1 MCREVAFL
9 VLNQTCWGKFS
20 YIAYYKVLYQ
30 NYSGGYVYLIYKLST
45 LKLRLDNGAF
55 RIRSREVL
63 AIQSWR
69 PVCFN
74 DFIFHLLLEHF
85 YVSQWIRSLWSPPPS
100 YSFPIQFVVKFSLF
114 SSCLLVFSC
123 TITNI
128 SHKFT
133 MHIHHHHHHHHHHWL
148 YSPGWA
154 LASSPCTYY
163 MYECAC
169 QLLRIYYVLNEV
181 VMVNIG
187 WLFDCGPSCAI
198 RLRRRSG
205 SGEEKGLSS
214 AATLSRRR
222 SSIPAKSPLTQQAP
236 TGGLSSD
243 DAARSSHLSPHRYS
257 RSPGSSPS
265 RSKHRSRGSPKQMAA
280 SSDTTI
286 NKVKS
291 KRENELTVT
300 GCVLSCWNNE
310 CEYCSQPNKLLIS
323 LPSD

>member
-1 MCREVAFL
+1 ML
-9 VLNQTCWGKFS
+9 
-20 YIAYYKVLYQ
+20 
-30 NYSGGYVYLIYKLST
+30 
-45 LKLRLDNGAF
+45 
-55 RIRSREVL
+55 
-63 AIQSWR
+63 
-69 PVCFN
+69 
-74 DFIFHLLLEHF
+74 
-85 YVSQWIRSLWSPPPS
+85 
-100 YSFPIQFVVKFSLF
+100 
-114 SSCLLVFSC
+114 SC
-123 TITNI
+123 TIINI

-133 MHIHHHHHHHHHHWL
+133 MHIHHHLHHRL

-163 MYECAC
+163 MHACAC
-169 QLLRIYYVLNEV
+169 QLLRIHCILNEV
-181 VMVNIG
+181 VMVHIG

-205 SGEEKGLSS
+205 SGEEKVPSS

-236 TGGLSSD
+236 TGGLGSD
-243 DAARSSHLSPHRYS
+243 DATRNSHLSPHRYA

-291 KRENELTVT
+291 REKM
-300 GCVLSCWNNE
+300 S
-310 CEYCSQPNKLLIS
+310 
-323 LPSD
+323 